1 MTDSPHTHVD
11 ERRSARAATVGRGSR
26 LGRKNMAK
34 AGKTGST
41 FDDSEDDGAHMMW
54 NVLVDVQ

>member
-41 FDDSEDDGAHMMW
+41 FDDSEDDGAHMM
-54 NVLVDVQ
+54 

>member
-26 LGRKNMAK
+26 LGRKKMAK
-34 AGKTGST
+34 VGKTDST
-41 FDDSEDDGAHMMW
+41 SDDGENDDTHMM
-54 NVLVDVQ
+54 